1 MTASDKT
8 RKSIMSAAYAQF
20 RRKGYYRAS
29 VDEIA
34 AAAKITKRTLYY
46 HFESKD
52 ELLASVLQSRHEET
66 YRQFQDFGLRPG
78 ADASQIVDRI
88 FTELSDWAA
97 KPGWTGSGFS
107 RLAMELADLPGHPAR
122 KVARFHKTGMERQLA
137 DVFAQ
142 HGIAE
147 PRTVAR
153 EVWILLEGAMSLTL
167 IHGDRQ
173 YVEAARQAAIKL
185 LGRAPGKPA
194 ARSRKR

>member
-1 MTASDKT
+1 MTASEKT
-8 RKSIMSAAYAQF
+8 RKTIMIAAYAQF
-20 RRKGYYRAS
+20 RRKGYYRTS

-52 ELLASVLQSRHEET
+52 ELLASVLQSRHEEF
-66 YRQFQDFGLRPG
+66 YRQFQNFGLRPG
-78 ADASQIVDRI
+78 ADASQIVGTI
-88 FTELSDWAA
+88 FAELAVWAA

-137 DVFAQ
+137 EVFAQ
-142 HGIAE
+142 HGVSG
-147 PRTVAR
+147 PQNVAR

-167 IHGDRQ
+167 IHGDRR
-173 YVEAARQAAIKL
+173 YIEAARQAAIKL
-185 LGRAPGKPA
+185 LGGAQGMSA
-194 ARSRKR
+194 ARGRKR